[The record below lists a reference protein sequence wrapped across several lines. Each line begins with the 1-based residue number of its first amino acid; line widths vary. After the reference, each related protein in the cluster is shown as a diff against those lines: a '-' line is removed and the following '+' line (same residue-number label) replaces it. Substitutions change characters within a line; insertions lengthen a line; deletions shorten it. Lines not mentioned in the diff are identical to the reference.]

1 MKKSKPRISIVSPCW
16 GRPARTRR
24 MINNILGQTIN
35 NWEAFIIGDGC
46 PHFQDM
52 VESHEVEYFKKT
64 AEEKGNILHCYNLDK
79 NHGGFGK
86 YIIDHAIANAIGE
99 YFIFVANDDIILPN
113 HFEHYLSEI
122 EGTNLDLVYY
132 NTFVGPTNSV
142 RNSILKGGQIG
153 HSECIFRTDFIRDI
167 PHGDDYGQDWRFIQ
181 YLIGKEGSQYKKAKS
196 EYCSYIV
203 GHIHHFGKDYTI
215 DKMD

>member
-1 MKKSKPRISIVSPCW
+1 MNNKPRLSIVCPCW

-24 MINNILGQTIN
+24 IINNILGQTIN
-35 NWEAFIIGDGC
+35 NWEAFVIGDGC

-52 VESHEVEYFKKT
+52 IESHEVEYFKKT
-64 AEEKGNILHCYNLDK
+64 AEENGNILHCYNLDK

-86 YIIDHAIANAIGE
+86 YIIDYAITNAKGE

-132 NTFVGPTNSV
+132 NTFIGPTNSI
-142 RNSILKGGQIG
+142 RYSQLKPGQIG
-153 HSECIFRTDFIRDI
+153 HSELVLRTDFIKGI
-167 PHGDDYGQDWRFIQ
+167 SHGEEYGHDWEFIEHLSKKQ
-181 YLIGKEGSQYKKAKS
+181 SFKHKKAKS
-196 EYCSYIV
+196 DYCSYIV
-203 GHIHHFGKDYTI
+203 THTHHFGKDYTI
-215 DKMD
+215 DTMD